1 MFESGVDEVG
11 GGALDRL
18 GAGVEELAEGRG
30 VPHISHSRIE
40 GWLMNV
46 HAGHDFDFVAGAGL
60 ASAGTGVVVRGEEST
75 DLGTPH
81 SAQRRDFVPGGLRL
95 SQT

>member
-30 VPHISHSRIE
+30 DE
-40 GWLMNV
+40 DL
-46 HAGHDFDFVAGAGL
+46 
-60 ASAGTGVVVRGEEST
+60 EEA
-75 DLGTPH
+75 DALED
-81 SAQRRDFVPGGLRL
+81 ARA
-95 SQT
+95 